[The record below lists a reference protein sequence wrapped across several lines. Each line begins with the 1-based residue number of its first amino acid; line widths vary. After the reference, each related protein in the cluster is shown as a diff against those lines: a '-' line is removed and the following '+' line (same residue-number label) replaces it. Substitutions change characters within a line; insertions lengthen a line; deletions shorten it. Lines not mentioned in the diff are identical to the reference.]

1 MPRRKVLI
9 LEDEPAIRNVIY
21 VLLAG
26 LGCEGDVV
34 QDGRQALA
42 SISRHSFD
50 AVLLDLRCSEL
61 PPEQLV
67 SEILQIQPSLVG
79 RLMVITGE
87 VSDPETISMIE
98 RDSLAHVQRH
108 RVTNDLWERL
118 KSILG
123 ISRGPQPAPPNN

>member
-9 LEDEPAIRNVIY
+9 LEDEPAIRNVLY

-34 QDGRQALA
+34 HNSRQALA
-42 SISRHSFD
+42 SINRQTFD

-67 SEILQIQPSLVG
+67 SQIIDIQPSLVG
-79 RLMVITGE
+79 RLLVITGE
-87 VSDPETISMIE
+87 VADPVILAMIE
-98 RDSLAHVQRH
+98 RNSLAHVPRQQ
-108 RVTNDLWERL
+108 VTTTLWGRL
-118 KSILG
+118 QSLLG
-123 ISRGPQPAPPNN
+123 LSRGPQPAPPHN

>member
-9 LEDEPAIRNVIY
+9 LEDEPAIRNVLC

-34 QDGRQALA
+34 HNSRQALA
-42 SISRHSFD
+42 SINRQTFD

-67 SEILQIQPSLVG
+67 SEIMDVQPLLVG
-79 RLMVITGE
+79 RVLVISGE
-87 VSDPETISMIE
+87 VADPETLAIIE
-98 RDSLAHVQRH
+98 RNSLAHVPWQH
-108 RVTNDLWERL
+108 IGGLWKL
-118 KSILG
+118 LQALLG
-123 ISRGPQPAPPNN
+123 IDKPHNAPTD

>member
-9 LEDEPAIRNVIY
+9 LEDEPTIRNVLY

-34 QDGRQALA
+34 HNSRQAIA
-42 SISRHSFD
+42 SINRQTFD

-67 SEILQIQPSLVG
+67 SEILDVQPNLVG
-79 RLMVITGE
+79 RLLVITGE
-87 VSDPETISMIE
+87 VADPEILAMIE
-98 RDSLAHVQRH
+98 RNSLAHVPRQQ
-108 RVTNDLWERL
+108 VTTALWGRL
-118 KSILG
+118 QSLLG